1 MAQNRKLRQ
10 VKNKKGR
17 ARFNMNMQ
25 KKLVVLFMIILLAFL
40 GLAGRLVYITEAK
53 GKEYTKNVLSQQKYQ
68 SKTLPYKRGDIL
80 DSKGTK
86 LAISEKVYNLIIDC
100 KAMLEKEEYLEE
112 TMTALRTCFPQLKHA
127 EIRNYVQNNPAR
139 RYYVVQKQLTY
150 DEISDFVEIQ
160 NNKKEH
166 PNVQGVWFEEEFKRM
181 YPNGSLACDVIG
193 FTMKNAE
200 GTDFQGNYGLEAYYN
215 DVLNGTNGRE
225 YGYLNEDSNLERTTI
240 PATDGYNLVTTI
252 DANIQSIVE
261 KYLRKHNE
269 EYKNNYR
276 IGNGAQSGGCIVMDV
291 NSGEILAMADYNSYD
306 LNKPYDTSVLEGTLL
321 LDENGKVTEGKTVL
335 TAGNMQESL
344 SDNNITNKN
353 LNALWKNF
361 CISNTYEPGS
371 TAKPFTIAAG
381 LESGKMT
388 GEEYYTCKGG
398 LKVGGYFIKC
408 HSYSTGGEGT
418 INVQEALEQSCN
430 VAHMLMGNQIGTETF
445 LEYQERFNF
454 GLRTNVDLFGESRT
468 KSLVFNEN
476 NMGPTELATSTFGQ
490 GYNVTMIQ
498 MISGFCSL
506 INGGYYY
513 EPHVVKKIT
522 TADGSVVQ
530 EIEPRII
537 KQTISESTSTLI
549 RQYCKGVVDNGTGK
563 TARPAGYSIGG
574 KTGTAE
580 MGSRDKEDYV
590 VSFMGFAPVDDPKI
604 AVYVVIDRPNVD
616 SQDDAKHA
624 TRIVR
629 NILTETLPYLNVFMT
644 EELSEK
650 EMEELEALDLEI
662 IMDANKKEESVS
674 DNDISGEESKE
685 GEIEG
690 QTEEIEEDV
699 KEDIKEEMNEEGTE
713 DGEERVITD
722 ANGGDITSSVSA
734 EGVEGDTAPLTG
746 VLLDKETGEALNK
759 EEDDSPY

>member
-1 MAQNRKLRQ
+1 MAQDRKLRQ

-25 KKLVVLFMIILLAFL
+25 KKLVVLFMLILLAFL

-68 SKTLPYKRGDIL
+68 SKNLPYKRGDIL

-112 TMTALRTCFPQLKHA
+112 TMTALRTCFPQLNHND
-127 EIRNYVQNNPAR
+127 IRNYVKNNPAR
-139 RYYVVQKQLTY
+139 KYYVVQKQLTY

-160 NNKKEH
+160 NNKKEY

-193 FTMKNAE
+193 FTMKNTE

-261 KYLRKHNE
+261 KYLKKHNE
-269 EYKNNYR
+269 EYKNSYR
-276 IGNGAQSGGCIVMDV
+276 VGNGAQSGGCIVMDV

-306 LNKPYDTSVLEGTLL
+306 LNNPYDNSVLEGTLL

-335 TAGNMQESL
+335 TEGNMQESL

-371 TAKPFTIAAG
+371 TAKPFTIATG

-398 LKVGGYFIKC
+398 LQVGGYFIKC

-445 LEYQERFNF
+445 LEYQQRFNF

-468 KSLVFNEN
+468 KSLVFNEK

-537 KQTISESTSTLI
+537 KQTVSETTSTLI

-590 VSFMGFAPVDDPKI
+590 VSFMGFAPVEDPKI

-629 NILTETLPYLNVFMT
+629 SILTETLPYLNVFMT
-644 EELSEK
+644 EELSEQ
-650 EMEELEALDLEI
+650 EVEELKALDLEI
-662 IMDANKKEESVS
+662 IMDANRKEESVS
-674 DNDISGEESKE
+674 DNDVSGADNSEAE
-685 GEIEG
+685 
-690 QTEEIEEDV
+690 TV
-699 KEDIKEEMNEEGTE
+699 EDIKEQETEEG
-713 DGEERVITD
+713 EEPEITD

-734 EGVEGDTAPLTG
+734 EGMEGDTAPLTG
-746 VLLDKETGEALNK
+746 VLLDKETGEALNV
-759 EEDDSPY
+759 EEEDSPY

>member
-1 MAQNRKLRQ
+1 
-10 VKNKKGR
+10 
-17 ARFNMNMQ
+17 MNMQ
-25 KKLVVLFMIILLAFL
+25 KKLVVLFIIILLAFL
-40 GLAGRLVYITEAK
+40 GLAARLVYITEAK
-53 GKEYTKNVLSQQKYQ
+53 GDEYTKNVLSQQKYQ
-68 SKTLPYKRGDIL
+68 STTLPYKRGDIL

-100 KAMLEKEEYLEE
+100 KAVLEKEEYLDA
-112 TMTALRTCFPQLKHA
+112 TMAALSTCFPELNHM
-127 EIRNYVQNNPAR
+127 EIEKYIKENPAR
-139 RYYVVQKQLTY
+139 RYYVVKKQLTY
-150 DEISDFVEIQ
+150 EEISDFVEIQ
-160 NNKKEH
+160 NNKKEN

-193 FTMKNAE
+193 FTIKNKE

-215 DVLNGTNGRE
+215 DILNGTNGRE

-261 KYLRKHNE
+261 KYLKKHNE

-276 IGNGAQSGGCIVMDV
+276 TGNGAKNAGCIVMDV
-291 NSGEILAMADYNSYD
+291 NTGEILAMADYNSYD
-306 LNKPYDTSVLEGTLL
+306 LNNPYNTQALEGTHLL
-321 LDENGKVTEGKTVL
+321 KLNEKKQLVEQDIVLSAENME
-335 TAGNMQESL
+335 ESL
-344 SDNNITNKN
+344 SDNDLTGTN

-371 TAKPFTIAAG
+371 TAKAFTIAAG

-388 GEEYYTCKGG
+388 GNEYYNCEGG
-398 LKVGGYFIKC
+398 LWVGDYFIKC
-408 HSYSTGGEGT
+408 HNYGIGGDGT
-418 INVQEALEQSCN
+418 LNVQQSLEQSCN
-430 VAHMLMGNQIGTETF
+430 VALMLMGNQIGKDTF
-445 LEYQERFNF
+445 LDYQDRFNF
-454 GLRTNVDLFGESRT
+454 GLRTNIDLYGESRT
-468 KSLVFNEN
+468 KSLVFNQS

-522 TADGSVVQ
+522 TSDGALVQ

-537 KQTISESTSTLI
+537 KQTISESTSALI

-580 MGSRDKEDYV
+580 MGSRDKHDYV
-590 VSFMGFAPVDDPKI
+590 VSFMGYAPADDPQI
-604 AVYVVIDRPNVD
+604 AVYVVVDRPNVGK
-616 SQDDAKHA
+616 QDDAKHA

-629 NILTETLPYLNVFMT
+629 GVLTEVLPYLNIFMT
-644 EELSEK
+644 EELSDAEIK
-650 EMEELEALDLEI
+650 ELEELDLEI
-662 IMDANKKEESVS
+662 IMEANRDDTVS
-674 DNDISGEESKE
+674 G
-685 GEIEG
+685 
-690 QTEEIEEDV
+690 
-699 KEDIKEEMNEEGTE
+699 NEVTE
-713 DGEERVITD
+713 DSTENTEGDGQQTITD
-722 ANGGDITSSVSA
+722 ANGGDITSSTYEKEDAGS
-734 EGVEGDTAPLTG
+734 TAPLTG
-746 VLLDKETGEALNK
+746 VLLDKDTGEAINK
-759 EEDDSPY
+759 EDDDSPY

>member
-1 MAQNRKLRQ
+1 MSRNRNVRQ
-10 VKNKKGR
+10 VQNKQKAR

-25 KKLVVLFMIILLAFL
+25 KKLVVLFMLVLLAFL
-40 GLAGRLVYITEAK
+40 GLAGRLVYITESK
-53 GKEYTKNVLSQQKYQ
+53 GEEYTKNVLSQQKYQ
-68 SKTLPYKRGDIL
+68 STTLPYKRGDIL

-100 KAMLEKEEYLEE
+100 KAVLEKEEYLEP
-112 TMTALRTCFPQLKHA
+112 TMEALAKCFPEVNRY
-127 EIRNYVQNNPAR
+127 EIQNYIKENPSR
-139 RYYVVQKQLTY
+139 RYYVVEKQLTY

-160 NNKKEH
+160 NNKKEN

-193 FTMKNAE
+193 FTIKSSE
-200 GTDFQGNYGLEAYYN
+200 GSGFQGNYGLEAYYN
-215 DVLNGTNGRE
+215 DILNGTNGRE

-261 KYLRKHNE
+261 KYLKKHNE
-269 EYKNNYR
+269 EYKDFYR
-276 IGNGAQSGGCIVMDV
+276 TGNGAQNAGCIVMDV
-291 NSGEILAMADYNSYD
+291 DSGEILAMADYNSFD
-306 LNKPYDTSVLEGTLL
+306 LNNPYDTDALLGTLL
-321 LDENGKVTEGKTVL
+321 LDENGKVTEEKTVL
-335 TAGNMQESL
+335 TTENKEESL
-344 SDNNITNKN
+344 ADNNITNKN

-361 CISNTYEPGS
+361 CISHTYEPGS
-371 TAKPFTIAAG
+371 TAKAFTIAAG

-388 GEEYYTCKGG
+388 GNEFYTCKGG
-398 LKVGGYFIKC
+398 LQVGNYFIKC
-408 HSYSTGGEGT
+408 HSYRTGGEGT
-418 INVQEALEQSCN
+418 LNVQQSLEQSCN
-430 VAHMLMGNQIGTETF
+430 VALMLMGNQIGKDTF

-454 GLRTNVDLFGESRT
+454 GLRTNIDLYGESRT
-468 KSLVFNEN
+468 KSLVFNSS

-522 TADGSVVQ
+522 TSDGALVQ

-537 KQTISESTSTLI
+537 KQTISESTSALI

-580 MGSRDKEDYV
+580 MGSRDKQDYV
-590 VSFMGFAPVDDPKI
+590 VSFMGFAPADDPQI
-604 AVYVVIDRPNVD
+604 AVYVVVDRPNTSD
-616 SQDDAKHA
+616 QDDAKHA

-629 NILTETLPYLNVFMT
+629 NILTEVLPYLNIFMT
-644 EELSEK
+644 EELSEAEIK
-650 EMEELEALDLEI
+650 ELEALDLEI
-662 IMDANKKEESVS
+662 IMEANKKDESVS
-674 DNDISGEESKE
+674 GNNIPSEE
-685 GEIEG
+685 
-690 QTEEIEEDV
+690 QEE
-699 KEDIKEEMNEEGTE
+699 NGEEGTQE
-713 DGEERVITD
+713 IIN
-722 ANGGDITSSVSA
+722 ANGGDITSSIP
-734 EGVEGDTAPLTG
+734 VEGDEGEFAPLTG
-746 VLLDKETGEALNK
+746 VLLNTETGEAVNA
-759 EEDDSPY
+759 EENDDSPY